1 MDPSHPVKIDFE
13 GNVLKGRF
21 RPSVKASFHA
31 ERYKLRPDINMIVQ
45 ASTSSQ
51 QAWTTKALRYS
62 LYTSKPPC

>member
-45 ASTSSQ
+45 APTSSQ
-51 QAWTTKALRYS
+51 QA
-62 LYTSKPPC
+62 